1 MSVDRVTIAEPV
13 EGEEMSLE
21 DQLAAQEAAKEE
33 QPSQEELPLQQEPS
47 GQETTE
53 EEEVEQQEEE
63 KPEWLPEKFK
73 TPEELAK
80 AYAELEKERG
90 KESDEPN
97 KEEKGEAE
105 EDGPSV
111 SKAIQDASD
120 AFYSEEGLTED
131 NYKSLEEAGVPREFA
146 EAYVKGQQAAMEADA
161 TAIRDSVGGV
171 ENYEAMTEWAK
182 ESLPAEEVNSFDEIM
197 TTGSKD
203 AAQLAVKGLYAR
215 YLSEDG
221 GQDVNIAKGGTS
233 KAAVTPFNSVAQ
245 VTEAMKDRRYELDPA
260 YRAEVERRISV
271 SNI

>member
-1 MSVDRVTIAEPV
+1 MSVERVEISEPV
-13 EGEEMSLE
+13 AGEEMSLE

-33 QPSQEELPLQQEPS
+33 QISQEETPTQQEPS

-90 KESDEPN
+90 KESKPNDE
-97 KEEKGEAE
+97 EEGKAE
-105 EDGPSV
+105 EDNPNV

-120 AFYSEEGLTED
+120 AFYSDKGLTED
-131 NYKSLEEAGVPREFA
+131 NYKALEEAGIPREFA
-146 EAYVKGQQAAMEADA
+146 EAYVKGQQAMMEADA
-161 TAIRDSVGGV
+161 ASIRDSVGGAD
-171 ENYEAMTEWAK
+171 NYEAMTEWAK
-182 ESLPAEEVNSFDEIM
+182 ESLPSEEVNSFDEIM

-215 YLSEDG
+215 YLSEG
-221 GQDVNIAKGGTS
+221 GGSDVNIAKGGTS
-233 KAAVTPFNSVAQ
+233 KAAITPFNSVAQ
-245 VTEAMKDRRYELDPA
+245 VTEAMKDSRYELDPA